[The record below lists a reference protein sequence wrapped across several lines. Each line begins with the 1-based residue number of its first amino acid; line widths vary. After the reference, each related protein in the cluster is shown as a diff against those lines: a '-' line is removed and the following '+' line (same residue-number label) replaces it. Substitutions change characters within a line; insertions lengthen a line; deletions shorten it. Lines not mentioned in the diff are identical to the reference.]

1 MWVAENPESESVPAA
16 VVAVLFAE
24 VALELAWEF
33 AAVAAAAAAAGVVS
47 NVVAAIEQVVVACFE
62 VFQSTVA
69 VASSLP
75 AGSPAPIG

>member
-33 AAVAAAAAAAGVVS
+33 AAVAAAAAAGVVS